1 MPLFDQI
8 LAAVQN
14 PNQQANPDQ
23 LSSILGT
30 VQQLSSQ
37 SGVSPTAT
45 QDVLSMLTGYVR
57 SSLQEKRAT
66 GGTSQLEAILGQA
79 SNHPSNAAVQ
89 ALFTPTQ
96 QRQISEAIAQ
106 RTGLNAG
113 TVEGMLMVL
122 VPLVLSLLKT
132 GAPTAGG
139 SASGN
144 SVLNSFL
151 DADGDGDVDL
161 GDTLKMAGRFIQP

>member
-14 PNQQANPDQ
+14 PNQQASPDQ

-30 VQQLSSQ
+30 VQNLSAQ
-37 SGVSPTAT
+37 NGVSPNAT
-45 QDVLSMLTGYVR
+45 QTMLSMLTGYVR
-57 SSLQEKRAT
+57 SSLQQKQAT
-66 GGTSQLEAILGQA
+66 GGSSQLESILNQVSGPL
-79 SNHPSNAAVQ
+79 STSAVG

-96 QRQISEAIAQ
+96 QTQISQAISQKTGIDAQ
-106 RTGLNAG
+106 TVAG
-113 TVEGMLMVL
+113 MVSVL
-122 VPLVLSLLKT
+122 IPVVLSLLKT
-132 GAPTAGG
+132 GAPKSG
-139 SASGN
+139 SVASGN

-161 GDTLKMAGRFIQP
+161 ADTLNMAGRFLQK